1 MALEPTAG
9 IIEALKKQLG
19 LDEDLM
25 ALAQVWEREAG
36 ALARHAKISGIR
48 KGQIIVD
55 VSSSAHMQE
64 LTARKKDIIKK
75 INQHFGSKKIV
86 KDIKIQLGE

>member
-9 IIEALKKQLG
+9 IIEILKKQLG

-25 ALAQVWEREAG
+25 ALAQIWEREAG
-36 ALARHAKISGIR
+36 SLAKYAKVLGIR
-48 KGQIIVD
+48 RGQLIVD

-64 LTARKKDIIKK
+64 LAARKKNIIKN
-75 INQHFGSKKIV
+75 INQHFGAKKII
-86 KDIKIQLGE
+86 KDIKIQLG